1 MFVFMKSPSTE
12 STIQLLASIDWLK
25 MTTVALAGQMNKT
38 SSIASDASWT
48 SRSKIVAFWRKI
60 R

>member
-1 MFVFMKSPSTE
+1 MKSPSTE